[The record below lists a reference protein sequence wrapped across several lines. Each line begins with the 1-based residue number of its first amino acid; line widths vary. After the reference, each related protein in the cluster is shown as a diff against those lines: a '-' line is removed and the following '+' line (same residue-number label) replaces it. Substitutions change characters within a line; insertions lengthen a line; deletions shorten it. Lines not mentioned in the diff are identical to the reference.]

1 MIDDETNACRILNE
15 RHAYGDAVADL
26 AETIYT
32 ELMATALKDVD
43 GPVSFEETK
52 KYHYELP
59 KVNGLTQFSRRAATA
74 LEVLTSEESFAEMAI
89 KSLILCAKK
98 GDVDALEGLKQ
109 IASKVSDDIAE
120 SKMEAA

>member
-15 RHAYGDAVADL
+15 RHDYGDAVADL

-32 ELMATALKDVD
+32 ELMATALKDMA
-43 GPVSFEETK
+43 GRVSFETIRE
-52 KYHYELP
+52 YHYDLP
-59 KVNGLTQFSRRAATA
+59 KVNGHTQFTTRAATA
-74 LEVLTSEESFAEMAI
+74 LEVLTSKEEFAEIA
-89 KSLILCAKK
+89 LRTLALCAKK

-120 SKMEAA
+120 EKMEAA